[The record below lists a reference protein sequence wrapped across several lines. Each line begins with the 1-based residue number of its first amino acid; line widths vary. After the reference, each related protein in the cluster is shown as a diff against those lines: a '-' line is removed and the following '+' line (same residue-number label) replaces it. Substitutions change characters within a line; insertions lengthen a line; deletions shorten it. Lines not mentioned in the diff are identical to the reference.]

1 MKKNVPAA
9 KRREGVEDAHAV
21 SHRSLPG
28 EKQRPMPGDHLVPKP
43 IGMLTNGVTIKA
55 SPARVWP
62 WIAQIGSGRAG
73 WYSYDWID
81 NGGRASATSILP
93 DHQQLAPG
101 DIVPAIPG
109 MTDAFCVAA
118 VEPPVDLILT
128 VPDAKG
134 GIQVSYEFHLTPLG
148 HDYTRLIVRGRL
160 SDRWPT
166 ATHVSP
172 ASSHSPIFIERVY
185 TVLARSPR
193 PLKLAIAYLG
203 HHLMESRMLRGIKR
217 RAEKNR
223 LVVEDALAL

>member
-1 MKKNVPAA
+1 MQTVPCL
-9 KRREGVEDAHAV
+9 
-21 SHRSLPG
+21 SLRD
-28 EKQRPMPGDHLVPKP
+28 EKQRPMPGDPLVPNP
-43 IGMLTNGVTIKA
+43 MGMLTNGVTIRA
-55 SPARVWP
+55 SPTNVWP
-62 WIAQIGSGRAG
+62 WIVQIGSGRAG

-81 NGGRASATSILP
+81 NGGRASAKSILP
-93 DHQQLAPG
+93 EHQQLAPG

-118 VEPPVDLILT
+118 VEPPVHLILT

-134 GIQVSYEFHLTPLG
+134 GIQVSYEFLLVLLD
-148 HDYTRLIVRGRL
+148 HDHTRLIVRGRL

-217 RAEKNR
+217 RAEMTR
-223 LVVEDALAL
+223 LVVENAMAP